1 MGRGLSLPMVF
12 SERGCHRM
20 TSIPRKSKQVIN
32 TGRKSKFSKV
42 MSSQWQLMVMS
53 IPMLL
58 YILLFNYAPLWGW
71 LNAFKDY
78 SNKASFGT
86 GNAPWFGWGNFAQLF
101 RDNSVTVDGR
111 MGLWND
117 FGLSIRNTFAMSVIN
132 LVFGTVSSILLAV
145 LLNEVRS
152 KSFKRTVQTVTYL
165 PHFLSMIVVVSMAQN
180 IFSTDGPL
188 NRFLVSMGLIKE
200 EIFWLGD
207 KRYFWWLVGII
218 NVWKEVGWNTIIYIS
233 AMTSIDP
240 CLHEAAAIDGAGRF
254 QRILHVTLP
263 GIKSTFVILL
273 IMNIGHLLEA
283 GFEIQYLLGRGVVYD
298 VASTIDIF
306 VLKYGTEKL
315 DIGVATAAGM
325 FKSVVAIV
333 LLVIANMVAKALDED
348 TLI

>member
-1 MGRGLSLPMVF
+1 M
-12 SERGCHRM
+12 
-20 TSIPRKSKQVIN
+20 IN
-32 TGRKSKFSKV
+32 TGRKSKFSKI
-42 MSSQWQLMVMS
+42 MSSQWQLMLMS
-53 IPMLL
+53 VPMLL
-58 YILLFNYAPLWGW
+58 YVLLFNYAPLWGW
-71 LNAFKDY
+71 VNAFKDY
-78 SNKASFGT
+78 SSKASFGS
-86 GNAPWFGWGNFAQLF
+86 GNAPWFGLGNFAQLF
-101 RDNSVTVDGR
+101 RDNAITVDGR

-117 FGLSIRNTFAMSVIN
+117 FGLSLRNTIVMSLIN
-132 LVFGTVSSILLAV
+132 LVMGTVSSILLAV

-152 KSFKRTVQTVTYL
+152 KAFKRTVQTVTYL

-180 IFSTDGPL
+180 IFDTNGPL
-188 NRFLVSMGLIKE
+188 NRFMLSTGLINK

-207 KRYFWWLVGII
+207 KSYFWWLVGII

-325 FKSVVAIV
+325 FKSVVAI
-333 LLVIANMVAKALDED
+333 LLLIIANVTAKALDEE